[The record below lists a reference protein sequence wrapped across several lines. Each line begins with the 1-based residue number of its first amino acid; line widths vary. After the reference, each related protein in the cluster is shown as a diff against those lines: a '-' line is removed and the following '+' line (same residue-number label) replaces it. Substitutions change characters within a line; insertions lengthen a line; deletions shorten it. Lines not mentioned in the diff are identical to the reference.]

1 MIAFSP
7 SVVTASRTHLVVNLG
22 SLSTS
27 IVNAGLIAPGVQ
39 LGSGTGNPLLTRV
52 VQLCGGGRVTETKG
66 LDARPL
72 MFSSAQ
78 TGGLTASGGNSPRLL
93 RADGTAV
100 TGQREAQY
108 RAGGNPH
115 HPFHVDSLFRIGAF
129 DGQDSSSSS
138 NRVWTGLQF
147 GFRLGMAVRPIFGSL
162 RSPSIRGQQTDVAS
176 TLRPRDAPQHRGTF
190 ALVI

>member
-1 MIAFSP
+1 
-7 SVVTASRTHLVVNLG
+7 
-22 SLSTS
+22 
-27 IVNAGLIAPGVQ
+27 
-39 LGSGTGNPLLTRV
+39 
-52 VQLCGGGRVTETKG
+52 
-66 LDARPL
+66 